1 MRSIV
6 SDVSW
11 AFDSVASLE
20 GPTDL
25 ADLLGPQAV
34 VPLVEVDDDAR
45 AVALA
50 RVLVDSGLPVMEIA
64 LRTPGAM
71 SALQAVRSAVPDAVV
86 GVGTVLSSEQLSAA
100 AAAGAAFAVSPG
112 SSGELLAAAPGCPVP
127 YVPGVATATELMRV
141 VEAGIRE
148 VKFFPAEACGGASAV
163 AALSAVASSV
173 RFLPTG
179 GIDAGSAPAYLVLGP
194 VFAVGGSWVCPR
206 DLIRGGSW
214 DQIGRLALAASRLS
228 RSDPV

>member
-1 MRSIV
+1 MSA
-6 SDVSW
+6 VSW
-11 AFDSVASLE
+11 AFDSVATRESATHL
-20 GPTDL
+20 G
-25 ADLLGPQAV
+25 DLLGLQAV

-50 RVLVDSGLPVMEIA
+50 RVLVDNGLPVLEIA

-71 SALQAVRSAVPDAVV
+71 SAVRAVRSAVPGAVV
-86 GVGTVLSSEQLSAA
+86 GVGTVLSSEQLTVAVT
-100 AAAGAAFAVSPG
+100 AGAAFAVSPG
-112 SSGELLAAAPGCPVP
+112 SSTELLAAALDCPVP
-127 YVPGVATATELMRV
+127 FVPGVATASELMRA

-148 VKFFPAEACGGASAV
+148 VKFFPAEAAGGVSAV

-179 GIDAGSAPAYLVLGP
+179 GIDAGSAPAYLVLDT

-214 DQIGRLALAASRLS
+214 DMIGRLALAASHLS
-228 RSDPV
+228 RSDPA

>member
-1 MRSIV
+1 MSA
-6 SDVSW
+6 VSW
-11 AFDSVASLE
+11 AFDSVASRE
-20 GPTDL
+20 DPPHL

-71 SALQAVRSAVPDAVV
+71 SALRAVRSAVPDAVV
-86 GVGTVLSSEQLSAA
+86 GIGTVLSSEQLSAA
-100 AAAGAAFAVSPG
+100 VAAGAAFAVSPG
-112 SSGELLAAAPGCPVP
+112 SSPQLLAAALGCPVP
-127 YVPGVATATELMRV
+127 YVPGVATVTELMQA

-148 VKFFPAEACGGASAV
+148 VKFFPAESVGGVSAV

-179 GIDAGSAPAYLVLGP
+179 GIDATSAPAYLMLDTM
-194 VFAVGGSWVCPR
+194 FAVGGSWVCPR
-206 DLIRGGSW
+206 DLILGGAW
-214 DQIGRLALAASRLS
+214 DVIGRLAFAASQLS
-228 RSDPV
+228 RSDPA

>member
-1 MRSIV
+1 MANGEDPVR
-6 SDVSW
+6 
-11 AFDSVASLE
+11 
-20 GPTDL
+20 L

-45 AVALA
+45 AVSLA
-50 RVLVDSGLPVMEIA
+50 RVLVDNGLPVMEIA

-71 SALQAVRSAVPDAVV
+71 SAVHAVRLAVPDAVV

-112 SSGELLAAAPGCPVP
+112 SSPELLAAAHGCPIP
-127 YVPGVATATELMRV
+127 YVPGVATATELMHAV
-141 VEAGIRE
+141 QAGIRE
-148 VKFFPAEACGGASAV
+148 VKVFPAETVGGVSAV
-163 AALSAVASSV
+163 TALSAVASSV

-179 GIDAGSAPAYLVLGP
+179 GIDAGSAPSYLALDR

-206 DLIRGGSW
+206 DLIRAGSW
-214 DQIGRLALAASRLS
+214 DVIGRLALAASRLS
-228 RSDPV
+228 RSDPE